1 MRENKNYKKIFS
13 LIFMIIVFICFQT
26 IVYSAFSSTMNISG
40 IGISRVEA
48 NVRITDF
55 RISTTNNATS
65 SFEEFGKNHIVTEID
80 LLDSTSSITYYLEI
94 TNYGSTDVGIFN
106 ITGLP
111 SGVNYSI
118 KDYNLHDKICDDSG
132 KCNNFAVKTYEI
144 TLTSTSTYSGSIQ
157 LNFDFRILANF
168 KRCDTLRDLTLSVP

>member
-1 MRENKNYKKIFS
+1 MRKNKNYKKLFS

-65 SFEEFGKNHIVTEID
+65 SFEEFGKNHIVTEIG
-80 LLDSTSSITYYLEI
+80 LLDSTSSIT
-94 TNYGSTDVGIFN
+94 
-106 ITGLP
+106 
-111 SGVNYSI
+111 
-118 KDYNLHDKICDDSG
+118 
-132 KCNNFAVKTYEI
+132 
-144 TLTSTSTYSGSIQ
+144 
-157 LNFDFRILANF
+157 
-168 KRCDTLRDLTLSVP
+168 